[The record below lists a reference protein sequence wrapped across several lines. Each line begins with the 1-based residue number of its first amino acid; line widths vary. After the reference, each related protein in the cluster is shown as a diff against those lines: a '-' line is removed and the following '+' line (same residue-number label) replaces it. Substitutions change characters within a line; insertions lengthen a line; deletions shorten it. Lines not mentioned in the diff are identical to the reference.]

1 MKSVLMIV
9 YSLPP
14 HKYPGT
20 ERVVNFVNSLR
31 DYGWEPVILTR
42 RAGSNSLEEQTLQVP
57 EDIDIIRTGY
67 QVTTGFPHII
77 KVISKSLTSLLLP
90 DGQRLWE
97 FLSRRKAVRVAK
109 NGGIDLVYTVSP
121 PYSSHLIGLRLKK
134 KCPKLPWVADLNFES
149 NTVRNYEK
157 SLLVKIAENADLI
170 IRGESEI
177 LTQELSEIFEKACRA
192 VVAKKLENAKE

>member
-20 ERVVNFVNSLR
+20 ERVVNLINSLR
-31 DYGWEPVILTR
+31 DYGWEPIILTR
-42 RAGSNSLEEQTLQVP
+42 RAELTPLEEHNLQIP
-57 EDIDIIRTGY
+57 ENIDIVRTGY
-67 QVTTGFPHII
+67 QVTAGFPRII
-77 KVISKSLTSLLLP
+77 HAVSKFLTSLLLP

-97 FLSRRKAVRVAK
+97 FLSRQKAVRIAK

-134 KCPKLPWVADLNFES
+134 KYPKLPWVADLNFES
-149 NTVRNYEK
+149 TTARSYEK
-157 SLLVKIAENADLI
+157 NLLARITENADLI

-177 LTQELSEIFEKACRA
+177 PTQELSESFEKACRA
-192 VVAKKLENAKE
+192 VVAKKMENS